1 MHSISSTVIAS
12 GIVLHCVYMYDCVCV
27 HMYVHA
33 SRGQRLMSWV
43 FLDCSV
49 CVCRYVHTNRDQR
62 LMSWVF
68 FHCSLSYFLFSVIF
82 LFKCT
87 YLYTYVFVYVFIV
100 CAHTHTCMHVH
111 ACDHVCMWGDIVWH
125 EMCVEVRSQITE
137 VGSLFPPCGFQRVRL
152 RFGGL
157 GASLAQPSHWPP
169 HLVFLQTG
177 PLTATGA
184 WIGHDQLEVL

>member
-100 CAHTHTCMHVH
+100 CAHTHTHACMCMH
-111 ACDHVCMWGDIVWH
+111 AT
-125 EMCVEVRSQITE
+125 MCVCGVILCGMKCVWKSEARSQKLVLSFHH
-137 VGSLFPPCGFQRVRL
+137 VGSRGSDS
-152 RFGGL
+152 GL
-157 GASLAQPSHWPP
+157 VG
-169 HLVFLQTG
+169 LVL
-177 PLTATGA
+177 L
-184 WIGHDQLEVL
+184 